1 MAIFGKNTRVDTPF
15 DDYKKRS
22 EAPGGI
28 QVGRSKAAPLYL
40 NNKSVIFLVGVI
52 LSLAMKCE
60 SVLECVAWA
69 GVIFVMI
76 LFWSVTVRFFVPHK
90 NMTANMIINYIYVV
104 LFGLAYSYL
113 LKYVD
118 SKIPLDAFRLNLESI
133 YDMHYLTPMA
143 LAFSAVSRY
152 DYDRPEFGW
161 NILLP
166 TGLGFFVMLITS
178 LTLGLLHITKGFVA
192 IMEASLL
199 LMLISVILSLFY
211 KHGVYFSAPPQYNI
225 FTAVPNRDVTELGK
239 FVINKIVLFG
249 VSLVSI
255 TVCILLNRFVGSRF
269 PIRFFDPLIM
279 ALLLGGFLAI
289 VNLIPYLTRR
299 VGVRNDIR
307 DFIRFYEYPAISTF
321 LSLPLAG
328 EYPYF
333 KLLVYIVLLTAADA
347 LITGLVVAIP
357 RRLIFSNRN
366 SSTTGAPAILL
377 IISLIVMVGTIF
389 FVIY

>member
-1 MAIFGKNTRVDTPF
+1 MAVYGKKTRVDTPF

-28 QVGRSKAAPLYL
+28 QVGRSKAAPLYM
-40 NNKSVIFLVGVI
+40 NNKSVIFLVGII
-52 LSLAMKCE
+52 LSLAMKSE
-60 SVLECVAWA
+60 SILECVAWA
-69 GVIFVMI
+69 GVIFIMV

-90 NMTANMIINYIYVV
+90 NITANIIINFLYVV
-104 LFGLAYSYL
+104 LFGLGYSYL
-113 LKYVD
+113 LRYIGG
-118 SKIPLDAFRLNLESI
+118 KIPTDVFRLNQESI
-133 YDMHYLTPMA
+133 YDMHYMTPMA
-143 LAFSAVSRY
+143 LAFCAVSRY

-166 TGLGFFVMLITS
+166 TGLGFVVMFITS

-199 LMLISVILSLFY
+199 LMLFSVIMSLFY

-225 FTAVPNRDVTELGK
+225 FTAVPNKDITEFWKL
-239 FVINKIVLFG
+239 VINKLALFGASVISVVICIVLD
-249 VSLVSI
+249 
-255 TVCILLNRFVGSRF
+255 RFLGNRF
-269 PIRFFDPLIM
+269 PIRYFDPLIM
-279 ALLLGGFLAI
+279 AILLGGFLALI
-289 VNLIPYLTRR
+289 NAIPYLTRR

-307 DFIRFYEYPAISTF
+307 DFLRFYEYPAISTL

-328 EYPYF
+328 DYPYP
-333 KLLVYIVLLTAADA
+333 KLFIYIVLLIAADA
-347 LITGLVVAIP
+347 LITGLVVSIP

-377 IISLIVMVGTIF
+377 VISLIVMVGTTF